1 MSCKLR
7 DQYTRQ
13 AFEVEDIGRRD
24 NYTFIYNPY
33 DQSVETYDT
42 SRKDSGLGFKRK
54 LVGRS
59 VKEFPFECD
68 SAYSYFVELYR
79 KATLFEGN
87 NDIYFIG
94 WVHPDHGYSLDEEPV
109 EDIKKKITN
118 FNLIRDELREKYD
131 QLAGCIEDPDVRS
144 VFRQHVFIA
153 GGCIASMIRGDEP
166 KDFDFFLNSKDA
178 LYKVVEYFV
187 SQHNQRSYDD
197 SELSVSVGD
206 DGKVNL
212 SVPGGYV
219 KMRGGSKT
227 DPVSFSPTA
236 ITFPNDL
243 QLIVVGEETER
254 EMISKFDFVHTM
266 AYYKPNLDEFFIDED
281 AFSAASDNKLVYNI
295 TDPNPIGAAKRLLR
309 FVQRGWEI
317 DHKEHMKILLNVNR
331 VKDEG
336 SFGELKEY
344 TFM

>member
-1 MSCKLR
+1 M

-13 AFEVEDIGRRD
+13 AFEVEDIGRRN

-59 VKEFPFECD
+59 VKDFPFECD

-94 WVHPDHGYSLDEEPV
+94 WVHPDHGYSLNEDLV
-109 EDIKKKITN
+109 QDIKKKITN
-118 FNLIRDELREKYD
+118 FNFIRGELRKKYD
-131 QLAGCIEDPDVRS
+131 QLSRCIADSEVRS
-144 VFRQHVFIA
+144 VFSRHVFIA
-153 GGCIASMIRGDEP
+153 GGCLASMIRGDEP

-187 SQHNQRSYDD
+187 NQHNQRSYVDR
-197 SELSVSVGD
+197 ELSVSIWD
-206 DGKVNL
+206 DGKVTF
-212 SVPGGYV
+212 SVPGGYT
-219 KMRGGSKT
+219 KQKGESKT
-227 DPVSFSPTA
+227 DPVRFSPTD
-236 ITFPNDL
+236 ITFPNNL
-243 QLIVVGEETER
+243 QLIVVGAETER
-254 EMISKFDFVHTM
+254 EIISKFDFVHTM
-266 AYYKPNLDEFFIDED
+266 SYYKPNTDEFFMGED
-281 AFSAASDNKLVYNI
+281 AFNASVSNRLVYNI
-295 TDPNPIGAAKRLLR
+295 ADPNPIGAAKRMLR

-317 DHKEHMKILLNVNR
+317 DHKEHMKILLNVNK
-331 VKDEG
+331 VKDER